1 MRLFL
6 CEKPSQG
13 RDIAKSL
20 GATKR
25 GNGYYEGAG
34 SVVTW
39 CIGHLVETAPPETYD
54 EALKKWSLQAL
65 PIVPQEWKMVVKKST
80 ASQFK
85 VVKSLLSKATEL
97 IIATDA
103 DREGEMI
110 ARELVD
116 LCNYRGPIKRLWL
129 SALNDASIQ
138 KALSQLKPGHET
150 ESLYYSAV
158 GRSRADWLIGMN
170 LSRLFTLLGQR
181 AGYQGV
187 LSVGRVQTP
196 TLKLVADR
204 ENQVKNFVPVP
215 FWDLDVILQS
225 ESGGVVFAARWQC
238 PEDLADEAG
247 RCINQAD
254 AITAEQ
260 QIRNAAQTTVQQLK
274 TERKKEQP
282 PLPYE
287 LGELQKICSS
297 KFGLGAQA
305 TLDTVQSLY
314 ETHKIVTY
322 PRVDTGYLPENMHSE
337 APAILRAML
346 QSDAQLDHLMTLCNS
361 ELKSPAWNDAKVTAH
376 HGIIP
381 TAEVAELS
389 KLSQAERGVYDL
401 IKMRYLAQFFPPH
414 EFDKTEA
421 IFTAAR
427 YTLKAVGK
435 KIVVPGW
442 RITLLK
448 NNENNDQN
456 DDLAN
461 KDDDAGQEL
470 PQLTEGHA
478 CPVIDCRIDAKKT
491 KAPALFTEGT
501 LIEAMKQVSRY
512 VTDPR
517 LKAKLRETTG
527 IGTNATRAGII
538 KSLLDRKLL
547 LQKGKR
553 HLIAASEAHD
563 LLAAVPAAISNP
575 GTTAIWEQALDMV
588 ESGELTLDDFVT
600 KQSTWIAGIV
610 NKYQQ
615 QPFNIKITV
624 EKTPDCT
631 LCGSPTRRRP
641 GKNGDFF
648 GCSKYPECKGIINI
662 EPKKKSKQAYKKKD

>member
-13 RDIAKSL
+13 RDIAKSI
-20 GATKR
+20 GANKR

-34 SVVTW
+34 CVVTW
-39 CIGHLVETAPPETYD
+39 CIGHLVETAPPEAYG
-54 EALKKWSLQAL
+54 EELKKWSLETL
-65 PIVPQEWKMVVKKST
+65 PIVPKQWQMVVSKST
-80 ASQFK
+80 ASQYK
-85 VVKSLLSKATEL
+85 VVKALLSKATEL

-116 LCNYRGPIKRLWL
+116 LCKYRGPIKRLWL

-138 KALSQLKPGHET
+138 KALGQLKPGHET
-150 ESLYYSAV
+150 ESLYHSAL

-170 LSRLFTLLGQR
+170 LTRLFTLLGQR

-215 FWDLDVILQS
+215 FWNLDVILQA
-225 ESGGVVFAARWQC
+225 EGVAFAARWQC
-238 PEDLADEAG
+238 PEHLADEAG

-254 AITAEQ
+254 AQAAEQ
-260 QIRNAAQTTVQQLK
+260 QIKSAGQAAVQQL
-274 TERKKEQP
+274 TIERKREQP

-287 LGELQKICSS
+287 LGELQKVCSG

-305 TLDTVQSLY
+305 TLDTVQALY
-314 ETHKIVTY
+314 ETHKVVTY
-322 PRVDTGYLPENMHSE
+322 PRVDTGYLPENMHCE
-337 APAILRAML
+337 APSILKAMG
-346 QSDAQLDHLMTLCNS
+346 QSDPQLGHLLSQSNP
-361 ELKSPAWNDAKVTAH
+361 ELKSRAWNDSKVTAH

-381 TAEVAELS
+381 TNEVADLS
-389 KLSQAERGVYDL
+389 RLSQVERGVYEL
-401 IKMRYLAQFFPPH
+401 IKLRYLAQFFPAH
-414 EFDKTEA
+414 EFDKTDV
-421 IFTAAR
+421 ILTAAG
-427 YTLKAVGK
+427 YTLKASGK
-435 KIVVPGW
+435 KIVLPGW
-442 RITLLK
+442 RLTLM
-448 NNENNDQN
+448 ENGNAEHSEDEP
-456 DDLAN
+456 DN
-461 KDDDAGQEL
+461 KDDDSNQEL
-470 PQLTEGHA
+470 PQLVEGQSY
-478 CPVIDCRIDAKKT
+478 PVIGSKVVARST
-491 KAPALFTEGT
+491 KAPSLFTEGT
-501 LIEAMKQVSRY
+501 LIEAMKQVGRY

-538 KSLLDRKLL
+538 KNLLDRKLIL
-547 LQKGKR
+547 PKGKR
-553 HLIAASEAHD
+553 HLTASSEAHD

-588 ESGELTLDDFVT
+588 ESGELTLDSFVA
-600 KQSTWIAGIV
+600 KQSTWITGIV
-610 NKYQQ
+610 DKYQN
-615 QPFNIKITV
+615 QPFNIKVTV
-624 EKTPDCT
+624 EKTPDCS
-631 LCGSPTRRRP
+631 LCGSPTRRRK
-641 GKNGDFF
+641 GKSSDFF

-662 EPKKKSKQAYKKKD
+662 EPKKKKRTYQRK

>member
-13 RDIAKSL
+13 RDIAKSI

-25 GNGYYEGAG
+25 GDGYFEGSG
-34 SVVTW
+34 CTVTW
-39 CIGHLVETAPPETYD
+39 CIGHLVETAPPEAYG
-54 EALKKWSLQAL
+54 EQLKKWSLETL
-65 PIVPQEWKMVVKKST
+65 PIVPTQWQMVVKPST
-80 ASQFK
+80 AKQYK
-85 VVKSLLSKATEL
+85 VVKGLLSKATEL
-97 IIATDA
+97 VIATDA

-138 KALSQLKPGHET
+138 KALGQLKPGHET
-150 ESLYYSAV
+150 ESLYFSAL
-158 GRSRADWLIGMN
+158 GRSRADWLMGIN

-204 ENQVKNFVPVP
+204 ENQVKNFVPIP
-215 FWDLDVILQS
+215 FWNLDVILQA
-225 ESGGVVFAARWQC
+225 EGVAFTARWQC
-238 PEDLADEAG
+238 PEHLADEAG
-247 RCINQAD
+247 RCINQAH
-254 AITAEQ
+254 ALAAEQ
-260 QIRNAAQTTVQQLK
+260 AIRDEAQAVVQHLK
-274 TERKKEQP
+274 MERKREQP

-287 LGELQKICSS
+287 LGELQKVCSS

-305 TLDTVQSLY
+305 TLDTVQALY

-322 PRVDTGYLPENMHSE
+322 PRVDTGYLPENMHGE
-337 APAILRAML
+337 AAAILRAMA
-346 QSDAQLDHLMTLCNS
+346 QSDQQLTQLISQSNTD
-361 ELKSPAWNDAKVTAH
+361 LKSPAWNDAKVTAH

-381 TAEVAELS
+381 TTEAADLS
-389 KLSQAERGVYDL
+389 KLSQTERGVYDL

-414 EFDKTEA
+414 EFDKTDVL
-421 IFTAAR
+421 FTSAG
-427 YTLKAVGK
+427 YSLKAAGK
-435 KIVVPGW
+435 KIVIPGW

-448 NNENNDQN
+448 NGADNDSEDESDTKA
-456 DDLAN
+456 DDV
-461 KDDDAGQEL
+461 GQEL
-470 PQLTEGHA
+470 PQLHEGHSY
-478 CPVIDCRIDAKKT
+478 PVLNSKIDARKT
-491 KAPALFTEGT
+491 KAPTLFTEGT
-501 LIEAMKQVSRY
+501 LIEAMKQVGRY

-538 KSLLDRKLL
+538 KSLLDRKLI
-547 LQKGKR
+547 QKKGKR

-588 ESGELTLDDFVT
+588 ESGELTLDDFVA
-600 KQSTWIAGIV
+600 KQSQWIAGIV
-610 NKYQQ
+610 DKYQQ
-615 QPFNIKITV
+615 QPFNIKVTV

-631 LCGSPTRRRP
+631 LCSSPTRRRK

-648 GCSKYPECKGIINI
+648 GCSKYPDCKGIINI
-662 EPKKKSKQAYKKKD
+662 EQKKARRTYTKKG